1 MNSPLFCALLFSTAI
16 SVVTTKGA
24 YSNSTLP
31 ISPASASSTS
41 GKTSESAGGIPT
53 TQPDGSKYSD
63 VTVKN
68 GVTGVQRLE
77 ECQKRVDAFKGKSC
91 DLIFIGDS
99 ITRLWLDAKRG
110 ALPIWIQK
118 YEPRHT
124 LDFGI
129 GGDSIQNVL
138 WRLDHMGVGSLRP
151 KVAVIMIGT
160 NNRKNSPQEIA
171 NGIKAVITKTQSV
184 FPGIKIL
191 LVSIMPSNRVS
202 AGKEGLPLNEK
213 MMTADALIKEYA
225 DGQSVYWID
234 LVPLMPQ
241 VVVTSADGKVD
252 VSFKGLGSDRLHPDA
267 TGYRIWSEAMEPTLS
282 KLLPEN

>member
-1 MNSPLFCALLFSTAI
+1 MQSPFLCVLLLSAL
-16 SVVTTKGA
+16 SVVPGKGA
-24 YSNSTLP
+24 NSNSLP
-31 ISPASASSTS
+31 PIAPLQAPAPLGQTS
-41 GKTSESAGGIPT
+41 VTAGVTPT
-53 TQPDGSKYSD
+53 TEPDGTKYSD
-63 VTVKN
+63 GTVKN
-68 GVTGVQRLE
+68 GVTGAQRLA
-77 ECQKRVDAFKGKSC
+77 ECQKRVDDFKDKPC

-99 ITRLWLDAKRG
+99 ITRLWLDPKRG
-110 ALPIWIQK
+110 ALPIWTK
-118 YEPRHT
+118 NYAPRHA

-138 WRLDHMGVGSLRP
+138 WRLDNMGVGSLKP

-171 NGIKAVITKTQSV
+171 TGVKAVITKTQGV
-184 FPGIKIL
+184 FPGIKII

-202 AGKEGLPLNEK
+202 AGKEGLLLNEK
-213 MMTADALIKEYA
+213 MMAADALIKEYA

-241 VVVTSADGKVD
+241 VMVTSPEGKVD

-267 TGYRIWSEAMEPTLS
+267 TGYQIWSEAMELTLS
-282 KLLPEN
+282 KLLPAN